1 MGLNL
6 MIDIVIADDEERIC
20 NLIKVLGKWDELGMR
35 VIGTALNGIDA
46 LQFIGNNKTDVL
58 ITDIRMPGCD
68 GLELIEKVR
77 KLSPGIKIIVIS
89 GYALF
94 EYAQMAIKHEVKD
107 YLLKPINKDALNEA
121 LYKIKLRIEEERKL
135 DREKEDSI
143 TKLRS
148 ALITDL
154 LANPDS
160 IITEDILRKQYHFSK
175 KEGIY
180 EAFCIKM
187 DYEGEES
194 SLTTEK
200 NAWEKVTAIL
210 QNKLKGKCFDYILA
224 AQESYLYGV
233 MNYAARYQE
242 EIKRILRESLN
253 QMEVQ
258 KGLFGNV
265 SFSMALGLTVKTP
278 EELIKSINTAKSTI
292 SERIVVGTGKILE
305 ADTSKPVLYEKHFLD
320 KYLRSISKALENLSV
335 DMAESAVDELYQD
348 VIAARN
354 AHGWEILELTFQAGN
369 IFIMRLDVK
378 DKNEIIN
385 NFYVKCENCNSIR
398 ALFDLLMNL
407 VSNQMNEIL
416 SEREE
421 DFLRPV
427 RLAKKYIQNHF
438 HEQITLEE
446 VSESVGLTPP
456 YFSGLFKKETEV
468 GFAKYLVNVRMEAA
482 KELLR
487 ESNLPVAEICHRVG
501 YNDIKH
507 FTHNFEKNTGLK
519 PTVYRK
525 LYG

>member
-1 MGLNL
+1 
-6 MIDIVIADDEERIC
+6 MINIVIADDEERIC
-20 NLIKVLGKWDELGMR
+20 KLIKVLGKWDELGMQ

-46 LQFIGNNKTDVL
+46 LHFIGNNKTDVL

-94 EYAQMAIKHEVKD
+94 EYAQMAMKYEVKD
-107 YLLKPINKDALNEA
+107 YLLKPINQDALNES
-121 LYKIKLRIEEERKL
+121 LLGIKQQIEEERQKN
-135 DREKEDSI
+135 REKEDSI

-154 LANPDS
+154 LAYPDR
-160 IITEDILRKQYHFSK
+160 IITDDILKKQYHFSK
-175 KEGIY
+175 NEGIY

-187 DYEGEES
+187 DYEAEES
-194 SLTTEK
+194 SFSNEK
-200 NAWEKVTAIL
+200 NAWEKMSAIL
-210 QNKLKGKCFDYILA
+210 QNKLKEKCFDYILA
-224 AQESYLYGV
+224 AQDSYLYGV
-233 MNYAARYQE
+233 MNFAVKYQE
-242 EIKRILRESLN
+242 EMKRILRDSLN

-258 KGLFGNV
+258 KELFGNAE
-265 SFSMALGLTVKTP
+265 FSMALGLMVTTP
-278 EELIKSINTAKSTI
+278 EELIKSLNTAKLVI
-292 SERIVVGTGKILE
+292 SERIVAGTGKILV
-305 ADTSKPVLYEKHFLD
+305 ADTSKQVLYEKRFLD
-320 KYLRSISKALENLSV
+320 KYIRNISNALENLSV

-348 VIAARN
+348 VIATRN
-354 AHGWEILELTFQAGN
+354 AHGWEIFELTFQAGN
-369 IFIMRLDVK
+369 MFVMRLDLK
-378 DKNEIIN
+378 DKNEILN
-385 NFYVKCENCNSIR
+385 YFYVKCENCYSIK
-398 ALFDLLMNL
+398 ALFNLLKNF
-407 VSNQMNEIL
+407 VRNQMNEIL

-438 HEQITLEE
+438 REQITLEE
-446 VSESVGLTPP
+446 VSESVGLTPA

-487 ESNLPVAEICHRVG
+487 ESNLPVVEICRSVG

-507 FTHNFEKNTGLK
+507 FTHNFEKNAGLK